1 MSGMGTG
8 TKIGFILIA
17 ILVVIVI
24 ANLLDNKVQSG
35 PSGEDQV
42 TGRSSSIQPAVKK
55 ANSPSRVSQKTIPVT
70 AAGRSESGSK
80 RPVRPVR
87 NLQERQPMPS
97 TPIVSETGTSS
108 GQISRGTAQLDQAQ
122 VARTTGVLRDEP
134 SFNPQSGNRAA
145 VSANTT
151 PRNLPASSRPAAS
164 LPAAP
169 KRKFRKVVVEEGDSL
184 WRIAER
190 YLGSGSAWK
199 KIVDANAGVNENTVL
214 KTGLVLKVPTQSE
227 SPVAAQAPR
236 STVSRGGRYYEIQEG
251 DSLWRIASE
260 ELGEGTRWQ
269 EIKEA
274 NPGVNLDVL
283 KVGKRIQ
290 LPS

>member
-55 ANSPSRVSQKTIPVT
+55 ANPPTRVSSKTSPVT
-70 AAGRSESGSK
+70 ASGRIATGPK

-87 NLQERQPMPS
+87 SPQQRPSQPS
-97 TPIVSETGTSS
+97 TSAASDGGANS
-108 GQISRGTAQLDQAQ
+108 GQLSRGTARLDQAQ
-122 VARTTGVLRDEP
+122 LARTTGVIRDESSSISKSEPTVAGP
-134 SFNPQSGNRAA
+134 SKVTPTESRAA
-145 VSANTT
+145 
-151 PRNLPASSRPAAS
+151 ASIPV
-164 LPAAP
+164 AP

-190 YLGSGSAWK
+190 HLGSGSAWK
-199 KIVDANAGVNENTVL
+199 KIADANSGVNENTVL
-214 KTGLVLKVPTQSE
+214 KTGFVLKIPTNSE
-227 SPVAAQAPR
+227 APAVKQR
-236 STVSRGGRYYEIQEG
+236 PLPTVSLGDRSYQIQEG

-283 KVGKRIQ
+283 KVGKIIQ